1 MPPRSAAPDLARE
14 DERQWKLAGLRARL
28 HEDAQALRTPA
39 EWVARL
45 RLAALMPG
53 EDFANIL
60 LVSSGRPGATMVRDY
75 RQWTTSGRQVRRHEN
90 GIETFHIPPRLA
102 PGRPQDRG
110 ERDDERPPTW
120 RDADRV
126 AYVWDLSQTTGQPLT
141 APGRLPP
148 PGQAQAGLWDALC
161 WLARREGFAIEREDG
176 APADGTTFWAARR
189 IRLLPGLTGEQ
200 DIWALVHQLGHVL
213 LHSVPG
219 GNPPG
224 TTTSGCTGVRKA
236 EADSVAY
243 ITCARHGVTASGELA
258 YPASWAG
265 RDPRAQPAATVL
277 AAGHRITTA
286 AARILRHTDRI
297 LAGDDPAPVP
307 VPRQQPAA
315 PAARHARSRQ
325 AGVVSR
331 QAAAPATRPAASRP
345 QAGPSPRTLAVLRDA
360 ETYFTSQLAGSWAPG
375 YLASR
380 GISEATARDWHTGY
394 APAGWTALT
403 CHLRGLGHDDREIQ
417 AAGLAK
423 PSSRGTLI
431 DIFRDRVMLPV
442 YDAGRTL
449 AGFIG
454 RAHPRTDSNPDVPK
468 YLNSPETAGYK
479 KGSLLF
485 GLHQAR
491 PALAGGATPVI
502 VEGPFDAIAITTADP
517 GRHAGLAPCGTALTS
532 QQAALIGQ
540 AADLGRTGI
549 LVAFDS
555 DAAGRRATL
564 RAHGILLP
572 LTPKLQTAL
581 LDGKDPAE
589 ILQHHG
595 PDTLRGILRDRREP
609 LSAMLI
615 DAKIES
621 SNPRLDDPVSTY
633 LAMLKVAVLIADLL
647 PEETVWHIRR
657 ITAGRELQIV
667 DDELRHVDNPELVE
681 IVRIVPAETAYQIVR
696 TAAKLDFDVSDV
708 LTVVAN
714 AVALGA
720 RSPKERR
727 RGLRDD
733 PSPLHS
739 DPSAAAPVL
748 ARSSFPCPPLV
759 PGASSALSTSLSR
772 AGPSVSRSL
781 PLRRPLT

>member
-265 RDPRAQPAATVL
+265 RDPRAQPGATIL
-277 AAGHRITTA
+277 AAGHRITTS
-286 AARILRHTDRI
+286 AARIIRHTDRI

-491 PALAGGATPVI
+491 PAFADGATPVI
-502 VEGPFDAIAITTADP
+502 VEGPFDAIAVTTADP
-517 GRHAGLAPCGTALTS
+517 CRHAGLAPCGTALTS

-549 LVAFDS
+549 IVAFDG

-572 LTPKLQTAL
+572 LTPKLQTVL

-595 PDTLRGILRDRREP
+595 PDALRGVLRDRRQP
-609 LSAMLI
+609 LSALLI
-615 DAKIES
+615 DVRIES
-621 SNPRLDDPVSTY
+621 WERRLDDPVGQY
-633 LAMLKVAVLIADLL
+633 LAMLNVAVLIADLM
-647 PEETVWHIRR
+647 PDEAAGQVRR
-657 ITAGRELQIV
+657 ITAGRELRNF
-667 DDELRHVDNPELVE
+667 DDQLRHVDSPELPQIARVL
-681 IVRIVPAETAYQIVR
+681 PADTAFQAVR
-696 TAAKLDFDVSDV
+696 TAARLNFDVSDV

-714 AVALGA
+714 AVTLSA
-720 RSPKERR
+720 RSPKGQQRGVRDNPDRTRPAPEREAPR
-727 RGLRDD
+727 LAGASF
-733 PSPLHS
+733 PHPPLTPHA
-739 DPSAAAPVL
+739 SAAFAE
-748 ARSSFPCPPLV
+748 S
-759 PGASSALSTSLSR
+759 GSR
-772 AGPSVSRSL
+772 LRAAGKS
-781 PLRRPLT
+781 LRRSPHPAR